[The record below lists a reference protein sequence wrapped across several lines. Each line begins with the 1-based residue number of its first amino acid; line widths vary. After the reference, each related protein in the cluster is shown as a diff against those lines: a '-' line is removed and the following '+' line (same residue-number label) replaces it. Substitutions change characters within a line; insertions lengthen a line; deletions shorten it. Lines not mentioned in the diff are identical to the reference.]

1 MTDNLASWKRYIA
14 MQGNEAVHRNGRVCQ
29 SLNEDLIVT
38 ITWMLNARNVR
49 KPVHGKMKSN
59 WEKING

>member
-1 MTDNLASWKRYIA
+1 
-14 MQGNEAVHRNGRVCQ
+14 MQGNEAVYRNGRVCQ